1 MALKR
6 EQKKNILKKLKEKI
20 DDQKAMVF
28 IAIKGLKAKDVFD
41 LREAL
46 KKSNSL
52 LMVAKKTLLGIAF
65 KNKKLKINKKKLEGE
80 VGLVVG
86 FGDEISPARIAYQF
100 AQKNENLKILG
111 GIFENKF
118 IEKERVIDL
127 AMLPSKEE
135 LYAKVVGTI
144 NAPLANFV
152 GVLRGNIRS
161 LVYILSNIK
170 K

>member
-6 EQKKNILKKLKEKI
+6 EQKKNILEKIKEKI
-20 DDQKAMVF
+20 DKQKTVVF
-28 IAIKGLKAKDVFD
+28 VAIKGLKAKDIFD

-46 KKSNSL
+46 KKSNNL
-52 LMVAKKTLLGIAF
+52 LMVAKKTLFGIAF
-65 KNKKLKINKKKLEGE
+65 KSKKVKINKNKLEGE
-80 VGLVVG
+80 IGLVFG
-86 FGDEISPARIAYQF
+86 FEDEISPAKISYQF
-100 AQKNENLKILG
+100 SQKNENLKILG

-118 IEKERVIDL
+118 IEKERVIEL

-152 GVLRGNIRS
+152 GILQGNIRS